1 MKHQIRHCSQAC
13 VALVLGRPD
22 NVKYTRLAPLS
33 SCSCQPKVHR
43 GADDT
48 LSQAYREWKTRI
60 SSQAASLYSLF
71 LCETGHVVRC
81 VKEDQGVERMKED
94 HGVESR
100 ACADP
105 KVAMT
110 LRYDFLIPPL

>member
-1 MKHQIRHCSQAC
+1 MQSALGSRLCFFFVPAKGSPGRRRHF
-13 VALVLGRPD
+13 VAGLSRMENSD
-22 NVKYTRLAPLS
+22 RL
-33 SCSCQPKVHR
+33 
-43 GADDT
+43 
-48 LSQAYREWKTRI
+48 
-60 SSQAASLYSLF
+60 SLLFLF

-110 LRYDFLIPPL
+110 LRYDFLIPTLQEFVACGAIAA